1 MFPWGDGGT
10 FPGRCDNMEIAF
22 FLMLCA
28 PDLCDFGIPGKGE
41 APIGEFFF
49 ADVLYFNFCAD
60 SAVPGVCYF
69 CGD

>member
-1 MFPWGDGGT
+1 
-10 FPGRCDNMEIAF
+10 MEIAF